1 MIIAVLFCRCVA
13 HEQRHLSLG
22 VISFFVRTF
31 GAIPGPLI
39 TGAIFDS
46 VCQLRHEL
54 QEQCGL
60 PGNCLVYDNE
70 ALALRSAIMLFVG
83 MAVSAVFAFFVWF
96 VYPKKKANYKQDN
109 EETAETENST
119 NTNSVSNSEVFC
131 IHVENNLCM
140 YEYLGMDMIEFRLF
154 LSILHFLRGLH
165 GLRWGLFSVSF

>member
-1 MIIAVLFCRCVA
+1 MIIAILFCRCVA

-96 VYPKKKANYKQDN
+96 VYSKNKTNDKQDN

-119 NTNSVSNSEVFC
+119 NTTNVSNSEVFC
-131 IHVENNLCM
+131 ILCSYLIYM
-140 YEYLGMDMIEFRLF
+140 YM
-154 LSILHFLRGLH
+154 
-165 GLRWGLFSVSF
+165 